1 MTQQISLAG
10 GNGGGSR
17 RSSFRHKPDGKLD
30 PAGEV
35 GWFLQYERERRG
47 DTLAD
52 AAAETRIKATYI
64 HALEQGAM
72 DQLPGWPYVIGYV
85 RSYAKFLGLEAGPL
99 VEHYQSFL
107 DRPAV
112 IDRIGSRSAWWRR
125 MASVRS
131 AAALVGVF
139 SVAVVGFWAVF
150 QDGPLLTARST
161 IPNDK
166 PVLALTPRN
175 DDPPPVNAGRPAAVA
190 AGRAGGGR
198 NQPLPEEIATAEAKP
213 VDAAGADSAALD
225 SAPDIMSSAAPMPR
239 EKPRRSLAVADRS
252 AALDAALPTVRVK
265 QKTLENASAATAG
278 GGSISQSD
286 VETAL
291 AIDGT
296 APENGIESADL
307 TRFIASTLKDESDE
321 SAAGAAAT
329 ETAITSAAA
338 KPSGSISGPPGEPAG
353 QVVLRARS
361 NVWLRIEDHDGDILY
376 NQTLARG
383 ESYPVPGGKGLVLIV
398 RDAGA
403 LEYSIDKKPFAVL
416 GQPGQILVG
425 HPLAAGRIAKS
436 GS

>member
-1 MTQQISLAG
+1 MTQQIPLAG

-175 DDPPPVNAGRPAAVA
+175 DDPLPVNAGRPAAVA
-190 AGRAGGGR
+190 
-198 NQPLPEEIATAEAKP
+198 TAEAKL
-213 VDAAGADSAALD
+213 VDAAGADSAALN
-225 SAPDIMSSAAPMPR
+225 SAPDIMSSPAPMPR
-239 EKPRRSLAVADRS
+239 EKPQRSLTVADRS

-278 GGSISQSD
+278 GGSVSQSD

-321 SAAGAAAT
+321 SAAGVAAT